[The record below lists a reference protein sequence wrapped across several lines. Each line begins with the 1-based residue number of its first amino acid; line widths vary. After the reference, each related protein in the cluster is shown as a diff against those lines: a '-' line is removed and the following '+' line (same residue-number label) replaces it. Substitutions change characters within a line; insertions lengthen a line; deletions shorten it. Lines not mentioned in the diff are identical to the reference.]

1 MNKLKN
7 AVILFKLKIQ
17 ELSKK
22 VLILILSIFAVANL
36 LLYWPGNLYFL
47 NDDFVHIPLTDD
59 GVLFQQRSVRPI
71 HELLVRFDLW
81 LWHKQAFGFHI
92 TALLL
97 HAIVCMQLY
106 YLTKAVVLKYFSAN
120 NVTAQKTAL
129 LTVILFLL
137 YPQNTE
143 SLTWILGR
151 TPTLSAIFFLVM
163 VQLFLKNNK
172 TLLTYI
178 FAFVCFLLT
187 LFTYEQSILFPIVF
201 ILVAFAAKDK
211 IQKQQKLV
219 FAAITMLAAVI
230 YIVVRKLITTEVIGK
245 YEGENFNGFNLQ
257 NLLGNAL
264 RLVYRLF
271 LNPSSIH
278 YFIVGTVVVSVI
290 FLIVLWLHKKE
301 LSNKKWMLWIVSM
314 GVLLLPVVS
323 LGITVR
329 SFESG
334 RYLYLPAIFLCT
346 GLGIYIQ
353 QKLSIKWQI
362 LPLIV
367 LFLYWGVGKYQA
379 SVQFKDAS
387 AYAQKVQKEVAQ
399 HFMQMPNSQLVIDT
413 LHITIH
419 RLPVYRMGFKQ
430 GVYWLNPAVDTNKIS
445 IGYYYDEFVE
455 QKEK

>member
-1 MNKLKN
+1 
-7 AVILFKLKIQ
+7 LFKLKIQ

-47 NDDFVHIPLTDD
+47 NDDFVHIPLTDG

-106 YLTKAVVLKYFSAN
+106 YLTIAIAVKYCSAN
-120 NVTAQKTAL
+120 HLAAQKAAL

-137 YPQNTE
+137 YPQNSE

-151 TPTLSAIFFLVM
+151 TPTLSAIFFLAM
-163 VQLFLKNNK
+163 VQLFLTSHK
-172 TLLTYI
+172 TLFTYI
-178 FAFVCFLLT
+178 FACIYFLLT
-187 LFTYEQSILFPIVF
+187 LFTYEQSILFPLVF
-201 ILVAFAAKDK
+201 ILIAFAAKDK

-219 FAAITMLAAVI
+219 FAATTILAAVI
-230 YIVVRKLITTEVIGK
+230 YVVARKLITTEVIGK

-257 NLLGNAL
+257 NLLGNAI
-264 RLVYRLF
+264 RLMYRLF
-271 LNPSSIH
+271 LNPSSTY
-278 YFIVGTVVVSVI
+278 YFIVGLAVVTAV
-290 FLIVLWLHKKE
+290 FLVVLWLHKKE
-301 LSNKKWMLWIVSM
+301 LNNKRWMLWVVSIV
-314 GVLLLPVVS
+314 VLLLPVGS

-334 RYLYLPAIFLCT
+334 RYLYLPAIFLCL
-346 GLGIYIQ
+346 GLGIYLQ
-353 QKLSIKWQI
+353 QKSSIPWQI
-362 LPLIV
+362 FIFCN
-367 LFLYWGVGKYQA
+367 LFLYWGYGKYQA
-379 SVQFKDAS
+379 SVQFKS
-387 AYAQKVQKEVAQ
+387 AFVYAVQVQQQVAQ
-399 HFMQMPNSQLVIDT
+399 HFMQTPNKPLIIDT
-413 LHITIH
+413 LHVTIH

-430 GVYWLNPAVDTNKIS
+430 GIHWLNPSVDTNS
-445 IGYYYDEFVE
+445 IKVNYYYDEFIE
-455 QKEK
+455 QKEN